1 MKKTIAVLFTAILL
15 LLSSAAVQSQ
25 VYTGG
30 SFGIHYDRTAY
41 ADVAPILGY
50 RAGILDF
57 GISPFFSYLEVK
69 DLPDRYSYGNRIFM
83 QITLIRNVYAH
94 AEFEVSNIATSVIGA
109 DGKRERK
116 WITGLPLGGGY
127 RYNLTDRTRAYGM
140 ILYDV
145 LLDEDSPVQNPIIR
159 AGVTHSF

>member
-1 MKKTIAVLFTAILL
+1 MRKTIPGFISAILIL
-15 LLSSAAVQSQ
+15 ILPAVVKGQI
-25 VYTGG
+25 YTGG
-30 SFGIHYDRTAY
+30 SLGIHYERTAY
-41 ADVAPILGY
+41 ADVAPLLGY
-50 RAGILDF
+50 RTGILDV
-57 GISPFFSYLEVK
+57 GISPFFSYREVK

-83 QITLIRNVYAH
+83 QITFIRNVYVH

-109 DGKRERK
+109 DGNRQRK

-145 LLDEDSPVQNPIIR
+145 LLDPDSPVQNPIIR